1 MKQLVMVVHANVQQD
16 LSDRLRAIEHVRGF
30 TFSHVEGHSTHTGQ
44 DRTLSPRDK
53 VVGYVPRVRVD
64 IMLEEADVEPVLKA
78 LRCADCGIAGNGVYW
93 VTEVEEYGRL

>member
-16 LSDRLRAIEHVRGF
+16 LSDRLRAIEQVQGF
-30 TFSHVEGHSTHTGQ
+30 TFSHVEGHSRHTGQ

-64 IMLEEADVEPVLKA
+64 IMLEEADITPVLEA
-78 LRCADCGIAGNGVYW
+78 LRCADCGISGHGVFW
-93 VTEVEEYGRL
+93 VTPVEQYGRL

>member
-16 LSDRLRAIEHVRGF
+16 LSDRLRAIAQVQGF
-30 TFSHVEGHSTHTGQ
+30 TFSHVEGHSHNTAM

-53 VVGYVPRVRVD
+53 VVGHVPRVRVD
-64 IMLEEADVEPVLKA
+64 IMLEEADVALVLEA

-93 VTEVEEYGRL
+93 VIPVEQCGRL